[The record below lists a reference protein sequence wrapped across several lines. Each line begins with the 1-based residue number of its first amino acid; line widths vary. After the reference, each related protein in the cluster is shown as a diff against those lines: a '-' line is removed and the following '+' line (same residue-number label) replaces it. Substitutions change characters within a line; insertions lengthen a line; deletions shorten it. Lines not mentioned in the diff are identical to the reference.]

1 MKQSSPP
8 RRVYKYRAFSGRV
21 LDMLVADQLYF
32 SDPADFNDPLDSR
45 PNVEGDISA
54 DELEQILS
62 HLVGQRTN
70 AEMTTAAKSLK
81 YRGPRTVEHIAR
93 HSRKRADRLLSEI
106 RYNVGDPTYEMADP
120 ELFLMTL
127 YLEEELLRR
136 YDRGIVSFG
145 ARATCPLMWSHYGDQ
160 HRGICAGYSVPGD
173 TADRLNKID
182 YGGSRNV
189 KASDVAIMDHDPAAR
204 RRSRSAAEG
213 EFLALRA
220 GVAAHRQPGL
230 AGLSFGTGRGRV
242 RDEMWVRPEIHDL
255 QSAR

>member
-1 MKQSSPP
+1 MEEELKQSSPP

-93 HSRKRADRLLSEI
+93 HSRKRAQTIL
-106 RYNVGDPTYEMADP
+106 V
-120 ELFLMTL
+120 
-127 YLEEELLRR
+127 
-136 YDRGIVSFG
+136 
-145 ARATCPLMWSHYGDQ
+145 C
-160 HRGICAGYSVPGD
+160 
-173 TADRLNKID
+173 
-182 YGGSRNV
+182 
-189 KASDVAIMDHDPAAR
+189 
-204 RRSRSAAEG
+204 
-213 EFLALRA
+213 
-220 GVAAHRQPGL
+220 
-230 AGLSFGTGRGRV
+230 
-242 RDEMWVRPEIHDL
+242 
-255 QSAR
+255 